1 MCADKVIKI
10 DIDGITPGERLQEDS
25 RKYSFFWDD
34 DGRSIKKIIIII
46 KKQEAEVS
54 RTELPQKCITV
65 Q

>member
-34 DGRSIKKIIIII
+34 DGRSIKKKKNI

-54 RTELPQKCITV
+54 RTELPPKCITV